1 MKKITMIALL
11 LLTFVQCG
19 KDLNVNYESLL
30 DSTLANKYYSSEII
44 NTKYMGLYGTWK
56 VTGTSGGF
64 AGQGYTP
71 NFSHLVIKPY
81 GIFGIVRN
89 DSMVVTGKISIKN
102 QTDTQLYVD
111 FMSFTNS
118 GNPLWNSTYIQMHN
132 DTLDL
137 ISPCCDMFN
146 THFKKVK

>member
-19 KDLNVNYESLL
+19 KELNVNYESLL
-30 DSTLANKYYSSEII
+30 DTTSANQFYSSEII
-44 NTKYMGLYGTWK
+44 NLKYIGLYGTWK

-64 AGQGYTP
+64 SGQGYTP
-71 NFSHLVIKPY
+71 TYSHLVIKPY
-81 GIFGIVRN
+81 GIYGIVRN
-89 DSMVVTGKISIKN
+89 DSLISTGKISIRN
-102 QTDTQLYVD
+102 QTDSELFVD
-111 FMSFTNS
+111 FISVSSS
-118 GNPLWNSTYIQMHN
+118 GNTFFNDKYIQLHN

>member
-1 MKKITMIALL
+1 MKKITMITLL

-30 DSTLANKYYSSEII
+30 DSTPANQYYSSEII
-44 NTKYMGLYGTWK
+44 NPKYMGLYGTWK

-89 DSMVVTGKISIKN
+89 DSIISNGKIVIKN
-102 QTDTQLYVD
+102 QTDTELYIV
-111 FMSFTNS
+111 FISLSSS
-118 GNPLWNSTYIQMHN
+118 GNAFFDDKYIQLHN

-146 THFKKVK
+146 AHFKKVK

>member
-11 LLTFVQCG
+11 LFAFIQCDKNLT
-19 KDLNVNYESLL
+19 VNYESLL
-30 DSTLANKYYSSEII
+30 DSISASKYYSSEII
-44 NTKYMGLYGTWK
+44 NPKYLGLYGTWK
-56 VTGTSGGF
+56 VSGTSGGF

-89 DSMVVTGKISIKN
+89 DSIISNGKIVIKN
-102 QTDTQLYVD
+102 QKDTELYVE
-111 FMSFTNS
+111 FISVSSN
-118 GNPLWNSTYIQMHN
+118 GNTFFNEKYIQLHN